1 MSRTKFAAWFKEQ
14 FPHFT
19 GRHGDDIPTARREV
33 AEARIALAK
42 AEARLRDAEDA
53 ALAND
58 AALKAWVAR
67 RLR

>member
-1 MSRTKFAAWFKEQ
+1 MSRTKFAAWFTEQ
-14 FPHFT
+14 FPHFAN
-19 GRHGDDIPTARREV
+19 RHGDDIPTARREV

-53 ALAND
+53 QLAQD

-67 RLR
+67 RLK